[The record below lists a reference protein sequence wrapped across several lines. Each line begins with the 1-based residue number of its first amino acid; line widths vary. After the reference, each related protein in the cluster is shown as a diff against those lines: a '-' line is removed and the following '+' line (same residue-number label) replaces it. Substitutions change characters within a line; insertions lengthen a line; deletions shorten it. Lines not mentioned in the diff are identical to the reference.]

1 MEIRNAGYNHCHD
14 TDFIIDRPKGS
25 GDNLLLLLKTD
36 CIVTLDGV
44 DQLVPA
50 NSVFLYPKDAP
61 QFYRTCPQ
69 QLFANDWVHFL
80 FEGEE
85 FSQFSARKIPFQT
98 PIPVQEPNF
107 FSHCIK
113 EIVYETYSQN
123 LYRKESASCY
133 MTLIWD
139 KLSEQLYQNPF
150 FPKDSRYEM
159 LATIRRKMYRSPWDS
174 RTVDNTAHEV
184 RMSRSAFQKLYKQF
198 FGITFTQDLIQSRM
212 EYAAM
217 LLQSTDLGVA
227 KVAEQCGYRHYEHF
241 ERQFLKR
248 YGISPKAYRTQ
259 DSPLFRR

>member
-133 MTLIWD
+133 GI
-139 KLSEQLYQNPF
+139 N
-150 FPKDSRYEM
+150 
-159 LATIRRKMYRSPWDS
+159 
-174 RTVDNTAHEV
+174 
-184 RMSRSAFQKLYKQF
+184 SANSCTRILFFQKTAGMKCLPPF
-198 FGITFTQDLIQSRM
+198 AERCTAVHGIHAR
-212 EYAAM
+212 
-217 LLQSTDLGVA
+217 
-227 KVAEQCGYRHYEHF
+227 
-241 ERQFLKR
+241 
-248 YGISPKAYRTQ
+248 
-259 DSPLFRR
+259 

>member
-1 MEIRNAGYNHCHD
+1 MMFYIFRKEQPMEIRNAGYNHCHD

-80 FEGEE
+80 FEGKE
-85 FSQFSARKIPFQT
+85 FAQFSARKIPFQT

-139 KLSEQLYQNPF
+139 KLSEQLYQNSF
-150 FPKDSRYEM
+150 
-159 LATIRRKMYRSPWDS
+159 
-174 RTVDNTAHEV
+174 
-184 RMSRSAFQKLYKQF
+184 FQKTAGMKCLPPF
-198 FGITFTQDLIQSRM
+198 AERCTAVHGIHAL
-212 EYAAM
+212 
-217 LLQSTDLGVA
+217 
-227 KVAEQCGYRHYEHF
+227 
-241 ERQFLKR
+241 
-248 YGISPKAYRTQ
+248 
-259 DSPLFRR
+259 

>member
-85 FSQFSARKIPFQT
+85 FAQFSARKIPFQT

-107 FSHCIK
+107 FSYCIK

-123 LYRKESASCY
+123 LYRKESAACY

-139 KLSEQLYQNPF
+139 KLSEQLYQNSF

-227 KVAEQCGYRHYEHF
+227 KVAEQCGYRPFHWDGH
-241 ERQFLKR
+241 
-248 YGISPKAYRTQ
+248 AYF
-259 DSPLFRR
+259 SS